1 MPTDFDDARDGLAP
15 PGGPALRLGRRSL
28 ESPQSLD
35 EVLLYRLGTYL
46 ALAAAPIIRICE
58 GEFGISRREW
68 RLVAVLAER
77 GGMLSS
83 ELALACGLDRARTS
97 RAISSLAQKKLLH
110 RQAPKADARQVR
122 VSLSTTGLKLH
133 RQLWPKV
140 RHHHQLLMEGLQK
153 VQRVQLE
160 NLLDGLYRQAQTLGE
175 HYADLPKAN
184 RHRGRRVP
192 FDGD

>member
-1 MPTDFDDARDGLAP
+1 MPTDFEAASDGLAP
-15 PGGPALRLGRRSL
+15 PRSTWPRSARSL

-35 EVLLYRLGTYL
+35 ELLLYRLGTYL
-46 ALAAAPIIRICE
+46 ALAAAPVIRICE

-77 GGMLSS
+77 GDMLSS

-97 RAISSLAQKKLLH
+97 RAISSLAQKKLLR

-122 VSLSTTGLKLH
+122 VSLSPTGLELH

-140 RHHHQLLMEGLQK
+140 QHHHQLLLEGLHA
-153 VQRVQLE
+153 VERVQLE
-160 NLLDGLYRQAQTLGE
+160 NLLQHLHRQAQSLGA
-175 HYADLPKAN
+175 HYPDLPKAN
-184 RHRGRRVP
+184 RRQGRRVP
-192 FDGD
+192 FNGV